1 MEFFTKE
8 SNGSQSRETNTG
20 ALLNLPL
27 FWIPRGRSDSLR
39 PSKGTCPML
48 APSFLTYANPTFFCK
63 APFSKY
69 PQVSGIPL
77 PWGSLPIFIS
87 SCYYIVNRMSMGS
100 FSVLS
105 LDLEGTVVSSGYKI
119 RREVVDAEFWSLFP
133 ISKGC
138 IWFPH
143 SVSSPRRA

>member
-1 MEFFTKE
+1 MCKHIEFFTKE
-8 SNGSQSRETNTG
+8 SNGSQSRETNIG
-20 ALLNLPL
+20 ALLNLLL

-48 APSFLTYANPTFFCK
+48 APSSLTCANATFFCK

-77 PWGSLPIFIS
+77 PWGSLPFFIS
-87 SCYYIVNRMSMGS
+87 SCYYLANHMLMGS
-100 FSVLS
+100 FSALS

-119 RREVVDAEFWSLFP
+119 RTEVADAEF
-133 ISKGC
+133 
-138 IWFPH
+138 
-143 SVSSPRRA
+143 